1 MDLLQDVIKPK
12 ESWNAIL
19 LEMGMSNVIAHLKE
33 KKYSLIEFRLL
44 APYFVPSKAVS
55 QTLTSE
61 YKTFLEKVSDKSEE
75 LTTLVYRSLV
85 PRVSDPSLFRR
96 FSTSSTKIY
105 TDTYDVS
112 VSKWLTELV
121 DEIEYHENLPKPEYI
136 IYLID
141 STYLRNIPYEEILPF
156 KNYISF

>member
-12 ESWNAIL
+12 ESWNGSL

-33 KKYSLIEFRLL
+33 KRYTLIEFRLL
-44 APYFVPSKAVS
+44 APYFVQSRAVS
-55 QTLTSE
+55 QTLTNE
-61 YKTFLEKVSDKSEE
+61 YKIFLDRVSERSEE
-75 LTTLVYRSLV
+75 LTTLVYRSLS
-85 PRVSDPSLFRR
+85 PRVPDPSLFKR
-96 FSTSSTKIY
+96 FGTNSSKIY
-105 TDTYDVS
+105 TETYDVS

-121 DEIEYHENLPKPEYI
+121 DEIEYNESMGVYI

-141 STYLRNIPYEEILPF
+141 SQYLRNIPYQEILPF